1 MAHNQL
7 QKQQLQKQQLQKQQA
22 LKLLE
27 HPNLWRAG
35 QLADQQRQA
44 HLGIPTGFAELD
56 QHLPAQ
62 GWPRGGLLELM
73 PSVAGIGELRLLA
86 PALKTLSQT
95 ETRWVAWVNPPFIPY
110 APALK
115 ALGIDIGKMLLIHPK
130 SHQDNLWALERA
142 IKSGTCSMVLAWVD
156 EKKLKLKDTQRL
168 QIAAKQGGTLACL
181 LRPVEAQQQA
191 SMAELRLALQP
202 TEQTGAVNV
211 DVCKRRAG
219 WPLQNL
225 FLNFAEATNTQHLS
239 TAEIQVQLAQWRA
252 MQPRCTQSV
261 DADASF
267 EPLPASN
274 VMKANTTQPH
284 TSQPVQVH

>member
-1 MAHNQL
+1 
-7 QKQQLQKQQLQKQQA
+7 
-22 LKLLE
+22 
-27 HPNLWRAG
+27 
-35 QLADQQRQA
+35 
-44 HLGIPTGFAELD
+44 
-56 QHLPAQ
+56 
-62 GWPRGGLLELM
+62 
-73 PSVAGIGELRLLA
+73 
-86 PALKTLSQT
+86 
-95 ETRWVAWVNPPFIPY
+95 
-110 APALK
+110 
-115 ALGIDIGKMLLIHPK
+115 
-130 SHQDNLWALERA
+130 
-142 IKSGTCSMVLAWVD
+142 VLAWVD